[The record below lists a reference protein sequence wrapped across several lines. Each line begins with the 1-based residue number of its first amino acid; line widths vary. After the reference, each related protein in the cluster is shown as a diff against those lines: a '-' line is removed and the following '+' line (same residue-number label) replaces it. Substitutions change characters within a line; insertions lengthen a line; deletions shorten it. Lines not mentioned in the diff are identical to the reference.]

1 MPTLHTYITLSDLL
15 KFVQLS
21 PESADSTDGS
31 NSFPHNVLNLFQ
43 TIFVCVERSDG
54 NNQHLLTSFQQ
65 FITESGS
72 SSSGDSGCGSGS
84 NSSSNN
90 YEVRPFAILIGP
102 EGGFTAEEMEQIRLV
117 QSISPN
123 KIRLVSLGGT
133 VLIIRKMLF

>member
-1 MPTLHTYITLSDLL
+1 VPTLHTYITLSDLL

-31 NSFPHNVLNLFQ
+31 NSFPRNVLNLFQ

-72 SSSGDSGCGSGS
+72 SSGDSGSGSGS
-84 NSSSNN
+84 GNNS
-90 YEVRPFAILIGP
+90 EVRPFAILIGP

-133 VLIIRKMLF
+133 VLTVRKMLFFF

>member
-15 KFVQLS
+15 KLVQLS

-31 NSFPHNVLNLFQ
+31 NSFPRNVLNLFQ

-65 FITESGS
+65 FITESGG
-72 SSSGDSGCGSGS
+72 SSGASGSGS
-84 NSSSNN
+84 NSSGNN

-123 KIRLVSLGGT
+123 KIRLVSLGGA
-133 VLIIRKMLF
+133 VLTIRKM